1 MEFGISDSE
10 ETKEKDKKKEV
21 EVRKAKEEKLLDS
34 GVTGLIM
41 SSEFIR
47 KQGFRLKKIERPIYV
62 RNINRFFNKEGP
74 IKHTCQDH

>member
-47 KQGFRLKKIERPIYV
+47 K
-62 RNINRFFNKEGP
+62 
-74 IKHTCQDH
+74 